1 MLFEQGSHSQLDS
14 LSVAGR
20 HPYKRKSGLKIH
32 SVLQQ
37 PNCESWSS
45 VLSIRKEDTVC
56 IRIFFCLL
64 NIISSGLHLP
74 GEGSFF

>member
-1 MLFEQGSHSQLDS
+1 MLFEQGNHSQLDS
-14 LSVAGR
+14 LSVARR
-20 HPYKRKSGLKIH
+20 HPYKRTSGHKIH

-74 GEGSFF
+74 REGSFF